1 MIRQFILETDSGIKI
16 VLAVFC
22 FFLFVYVFLVNAW
35 AGDDAYITFRVV
47 DNFIGGR
54 GLVYNVGERVQ
65 AYTSPLWFFLMSFFY
80 YFSREPYFTA
90 LGISLILNVVLL
102 LIVGQYLIDNFKE
115 DSWQRFMLFVLLL
128 INSKAFVDYTSSG
141 LENSLAHLIAGIF
154 FCFFIFGD
162 FGGVEP
168 KTGTIFTLFFT
179 ASLGYLTRQDD
190 LLLFIPVLLYSA
202 IRYFKRPSWKKT
214 GVVIAGVSP
223 VFLWT
228 VFSLVYYG
236 FPFPN
241 TAYAKLNSTFPIRI
255 FLEYGKSYYLN
266 SLKWDPTTLVIILI
280 VLVISFLGKDI
291 KDKLAAGGIGLYLLY
306 VLRVGGDFMSGR
318 FFTGVYLVAVL
329 LLIKNLQR
337 SRMVAWLS
345 LFFILMLLIK
355 PGSSI
360 KTSYD
365 FSYLGVDQSKYG
377 YINDE
382 KGYHFEAASLI
393 DCFRDKDHLLWPAHG
408 WVRDGLKMRLIT
420 QPGVLIIGS
429 SGYYGYFCGPLH
441 YIIDRYGLTNA
452 LLARIPAQGCIGH
465 FARQVPAGYP
475 ESLVLKRNLL
485 VDPDLK
491 QFYEILLPVIRGPV
505 FNWERFKNIFYL
517 NTGKYNYLIKGYF

>member
-1 MIRQFILETDSGIKI
+1 
-16 VLAVFC
+16 
-22 FFLFVYVFLVNAW
+22 
-35 AGDDAYITFRVV
+35 
-47 DNFIGGR
+47 
-54 GLVYNVGERVQ
+54 
-65 AYTSPLWFFLMSFFY
+65 
-80 YFSREPYFTA
+80 
-90 LGISLILNVVLL
+90 
-102 LIVGQYLIDNFKE
+102 
-115 DSWQRFMLFVLLL
+115 
-128 INSKAFVDYTSSG
+128 
-141 LENSLAHLIAGIF
+141 
-154 FCFFIFGD
+154 
-162 FGGVEP
+162 
-168 KTGTIFTLFFT
+168 
-179 ASLGYLTRQDD
+179 
-190 LLLFIPVLLYSA
+190 
-202 IRYFKRPSWKKT
+202 
-214 GVVIAGVSP
+214 
-223 VFLWT
+223 
-228 VFSLVYYG
+228 
-236 FPFPN
+236 
-241 TAYAKLNSTFPIRI
+241 
-255 FLEYGKSYYLN
+255 
-266 SLKWDPTTLVIILI
+266 
-280 VLVISFLGKDI
+280 
-291 KDKLAAGGIGLYLLY
+291 
-306 VLRVGGDFMSGR
+306 
-318 FFTGVYLVAVL
+318 
-329 LLIKNLQR
+329 
-337 SRMVAWLS
+337 MVAWLS